1 MEKSS
6 TLYVGLDVHKDSI
19 DVAVAE
25 AGRDG
30 EVRHMGTVGGDL
42 AAVDRALRKLQAK
55 GARLHIVYE
64 AGPCGFVLYRHLI
77 RRGIEVDVISPSSI
91 PRRAGE
97 RIKTDRRDSLM
108 LARLARAGELT
119 PVVVPAAGDEAVRD
133 LLRARNDVVKA
144 QRSARH
150 QLKALLLRNDIRYAG
165 KTVWGAAH
173 LRWLASVKLA
183 HPAQQSVFQEYVHAV
198 TEAAERIA
206 RLEAAIRE
214 MVALWRLAPVVEAL
228 QSLRGIALIAAATLV
243 AEIGAIERFAHPRN
257 LMAYRGL
264 VPSEHSSGQSRRQGA
279 ITKAGNSHA
288 RRLLICLAL
297 PVSGQGQPDPAKA
310 RGEGGPA
317 DPRHRLGGAVAP
329 VCPLSPALGATAAS
343 PQDRGGHRA
352 RTDRLRLGDHARSA
366 AAGALNQKNP
376 SIGKEVPGV
385 HIFTPDRQ
393 RGAPADTRRILDNV
407 IEADFMS
414 DLRS

>member
-6 TLYVGLDVHKDSI
+6 TLYVGLDVHKETI
-19 DVAVAE
+19 DIAVAE

-30 EVRHMGTVGGDL
+30 EVRHVGTIGGDL

-55 GARLHIVYE
+55 GAALHVVYE
-64 AGPCGFVLYRHLI
+64 AGPCGFALYRHLI
-77 RRGIEVDVISPSSI
+77 GRGIEVDVISPSSI
-91 PRRAGE
+91 PRCSGE

-165 KTVWGAAH
+165 KTAWGAAH

-183 HPAQQSVFQEYVHAV
+183 HPPQQIVFQEYVHAV

-206 RLEAAIRE
+206 RLEVAIRE
-214 MVALWRLAPVVEAL
+214 TVASWRLAAVVEAL

-257 LMAYRGL
+257 LMAYLGL
-264 VPSEHSSGQSRRQGA
+264 VPSEHSSGQNRRQGA

-288 RRLLICLAL
+288 RRMLIECAWLYRY
-297 PVSGQGQPDPAKA
+297 PAKVSPILQK
-310 RGEGGPA
+310 RVEK
-317 DPRHRLGGAVAP
+317 VAP
-329 VCPLSPALGATAAS
+329 PIRELAWAAQSRLCARFRRLSARRLHHNKIVVAIARELTGFVWAIMREVQPPA
-343 PQDRGGHRA
+343 R
-352 RTDRLRLGDHARSA
+352 
-366 AAGALNQKNP
+366 
-376 SIGKEVPGV
+376 
-385 HIFTPDRQ
+385 
-393 RGAPADTRRILDNV
+393 
-407 IEADFMS
+407 
-414 DLRS
+414 